1 MKKISF
7 FKYCLL
13 AVMAISM
20 VAFTGCKDDDDD
32 DDPPVFVED
41 GFYLTGPATGTD
53 GFELDAMM
61 FPGREEGE
69 GFSYNLREGMYEKF
83 FYLNAGTFNI
93 TEVAGVNRTVWGWDG
108 NGQKTLELDG
118 TNDQILGTVHHG
130 TVTADGT
137 GFNVNTA
144 GLYHVIVDK
153 STARA
158 FFTRITHW
166 AAIGDATDLGWS
178 GEYKM
183 DPVSVTAEAGS
194 WKGGGMIIRERGG
207 IKFRYNSGWKISVD
221 DLIIFANIGNDNG
234 DWVMGAGTFAHP
246 EEEGEYEVTLN
257 WSLAD
262 GWAFTYNKTG
272 TVDPL
277 PEYPESLY
285 MIGNALNMEDSD
297 GDGTPDGWQWNLT
310 DAPMIPVAGNKEHL
324 FWKIVWLYEGGEFK
338 FAPQREWVGDFGKSG
353 DATDGIFAKGG
364 ENIPVPGG
372 SGYYMV
378 VVNLDTEEI
387 AVVDPKVYL
396 IGNAVGGDNAWDPA
410 NPEVLFTVDNENEV
424 VTITKTLAATPELR
438 MYAWFDAAEGWFT
451 DWWQSE
457 FMIFDGEIEY
467 RGAGGDQA
475 RVAVEAGEYT
485 ISLKFKD
492 ETGTITKN

>member
-41 GFYLTGPATGTD
+41 GLYLTGPATGTD

-69 GFSYNLREGMYEKF
+69 GFSYNLRDGMFEKF
-83 FYLNAGTFNI
+83 FYLNTGTFNV
-93 TEVAGVNRTVWGWDG
+93 TEVAGATRTTWGWDG
-108 NGQKTLELDG
+108 NGQQQLELDG
-118 TNDQILGTVHHG
+118 TNDQILGTVYHG
-130 TVTADGT
+130 AVTADGT
-137 GFNVNTA
+137 EFNVATA

-153 STARA
+153 STATA
-158 FFTRITHW
+158 IFTRITHW

-183 DPVSVTAEAGS
+183 DPVSVTAEEGT
-194 WKGGGMIIRERGG
+194 WKGSEIVIRERGG
-207 IKFRYNSGWKISVD
+207 IKFRYNSGWKISYPNTTD
-221 DLIIFANIGNDNG
+221 PEFIIFSNIGNDNG
-234 DWVMGAGTFAHP
+234 DWVMGAGAFAHP

-262 GWAFTYNKTG
+262 GWDFEYNKTG
-272 TVDPL
+272 DVDPL
-277 PEYPESLY
+277 PEYPEALY
-285 MIGNALNMEDSD
+285 IIGSGVGSWDWDEVDIPL
-297 GDGTPDGWQWNLT
+297 
-310 DAPMIPVAGNKEHL
+310 IPVAGNKEHL
-324 FWKIVWLYEGGEFK
+324 FWRIVWLEEDGEFK
-338 FAPQREWVGDFGKSG
+338 FAPERAWAGDFGRAG
-353 DATDGIFAKGG
+353 DATDGIFARGG
-364 ENIPVPGG
+364 DNIPVPGG

-396 IGNAVGGDNAWDPA
+396 IGNAVGGDNAWDTA
-410 NPEVLFTVDNENEV
+410 NPDVLFTVDNENEV
-424 VTITKTLAATPELR
+424 VTLTKTLAATPELR

-467 RGAGGDQA
+467 RGDGGDQA

-492 ETGTITKN
+492 ETGSITKN